1 MSRTLVTAILLV
13 GLVPLTHADI
23 LVGNYGGGKAPE
35 SLHAFADDANGDAAP
50 IRTLGGPV
58 STLVSAAGG
67 TYEANEGVLY
77 VADFWGQAI
86 RVYPAYANGDVAPVR
101 VLATPL
107 LGQTRSVVI
116 DVAHDELLTTNA
128 GCCLAAYSRTASGAE
143 GPLRGLAP
151 GGAPGSQTQLN
162 YPSSIAYAPGRDEV
176 LLADSDGDGP
186 KILVFDRGQTDA
198 YAPPRRVLKGNLTGF
213 GDWIGGIALDPG
225 HHLLYVATY
234 STNPGGTRS
243 GRILV
248 FADDAGGNMA
258 PLRTIAGPSTQLD
271 TASSAFLFGL
281 AVDPLRRRLIASVS
295 DDTLASGNALLVWS
309 LESSGD
315 AAPLQAIRGNQ
326 TGMLSIGAPIWV
338 PADAIFADSF
348 D

>member
-1 MSRTLVTAILLV
+1 MSRTLLAALLLA
-13 GLVPLTHADI
+13 GLASPAHADI
-23 LVGNYGGGKAPE
+23 LVGNYGGGKTPE

-50 IRTLGGPV
+50 IRALGGPA

-67 TYEANEGVLY
+67 SYEANEGVLY
-77 VADFWGQAI
+77 VADFFGQAI
-86 RVYPAYANGDVAPVR
+86 RVYPAYANGDVAPLR
-101 VLATPL
+101 VLDAPL
-107 LGQTRSVVI
+107 LGQVRSVAI
-116 DVAHDELLTTNA
+116 DVAHDELLTTNS
-128 GCCLAAYSRTASGAE
+128 GCCLAAYPRTASGTDY
-143 GPLRGLAP
+143 PLRSLSW
-151 GGAPGSQTQLN
+151 GGIPGSQTQLN

-176 LLADSDGDGP
+176 LLADSDAGGP

-225 HHLLYVATY
+225 NHLLYVATY
-234 STNPGGTRS
+234 TTNPDATRS

-248 FADDAGGNMA
+248 FADDAGGNVA

-271 TASSAFLFGL
+271 TANSAFLFGL
-281 AVDPLRRRLIASVS
+281 AVDPLRRRLIASVQ
-295 DDTLASGNALLVWS
+295 DGTLASGNALLVWS
-309 LESSGD
+309 LDASGD

-326 TGMLSIGAPIWV
+326 TGMLAIGAPIWV